1 MSTSTSTSPSAR
13 TSPVRDFL
21 TTPVH
26 SEDRWL
32 GALAL
37 VVTAATHIPLIKM
50 HLEEAPYIGWLFI
63 LLSAASLALAL
74 LILIADSKAVWLTG
88 GVVAFAAVLAFFASR
103 TSGLPQISDDIGNW
117 TEALSYPAVAAE
129 AIAAAVAYVAL
140 RPRVQSNRRRETT
153 LGSRQR

>member
-1 MSTSTSTSPSAR
+1 MSTSTSTSPSVR
-13 TSPVRDFL
+13 TGPVRGFL
-21 TTPVH
+21 TTPLD

-63 LLSAASLALAL
+63 LLSVASLALAL
-74 LILIADSKAVWLTG
+74 LIVIADSKAVWLAG

-103 TSGLPQISDDIGNW
+103 TIGLPQISDDIGNW

-140 RPRVQSNRRRETT
+140 RPRAQSNQQQGTAF
-153 LGSRQR
+153 GSPQC